1 MSLGGRKTNRKAT
14 KHCAILFSFVKC
26 MLRPTAVS
34 QVQLDR
40 VGSSKRILDGHLS
53 ALLSHLQKSIQNESI
68 GLSA

>member
-14 KHCAILFSFVKC
+14 KHCATLFSFVKC
-26 MLRPTAVS
+26 MLRAIEVS

-53 ALLSHLQKSIQNESI
+53 ALLSHLQNQFKTNQ
-68 GLSA
+68 